1 MAYNKYIRESMG
13 SDDETMVESSGP
25 VNYGRGVIPENKTND
40 ALASAAITAAMGAP
54 ATATTA
60 ATGMMSYAPLAAALG
75 PMAPFAIAAA
85 PFLGGLFNK
94 GTANVAGINP
104 MKYNHGTHG
113 VPTPMMY
120 DDSTARVRE
129 ATPLE
134 DEAAAIREAYM
145 QLDTIATQGPL
156 SEDQIAAGMTPTPV
170 PQPMGLRPAST
181 TTMMDQIN
189 FLKNQNRMPFTD
201 YQPKGSLPGMFSFI
215 PDATQVSNYLTNNRK
230 NTTGSAR
237 AQEAIGLNHGTP
249 GIDPTIRIDP
259 FVYNGP
265 TDPIRIDPLV
275 YGGPTDPR
283 RFEGIYDGPTDPRRF
298 EGIYD
303 GPTDPNNFVFNGP
316 MASPFTGSAFSD
328 DLIYRNPAGTYRSYS
343 PGNAGTLGGGKGMP
357 VEIVPETPSN
367 GYDMPAMD
375 RRPRLPVG
383 PRNFPFF
390 GTQIPPVRDF
400 DNLPFHGR
408 IGESPLPPAAGESS
422 FMDRMKEK
430 FLKPYPSGDLDYLI
444 PSLGGIAGPMSG
456 GPSSNSEPSERRSS
470 FMDKMKENFL
480 RLSPYI
486 LDQVGPFN
494 GPGIDKMKENFLRLS
509 PYILDQIGPFS
520 GPGGGVAGPMS
531 GGPSSKKQLDS
542 FKVEKAERRAD
553 ELHDAKLYDMMMKRN
568 KAD

>member
-1 MAYNKYIRESMG
+1 MLSLGINKEKENMSMLPG
-13 SDDETMVESSGP
+13 VQRAGIPGAP
-25 VNYGRGVIPENKTND
+25 VNQEREMN
-40 ALASAAITAAMGAP
+40 
-54 ATATTA
+54 
-60 ATGMMSYAPLAAALG
+60 AALG
-75 PMAPFAIAAA
+75 TAVGEALIPKVLGTAGTVASNAAPGVLQAMGPAATAGSGILGAMSGAGGAMASLAPMLGPLAIAAL
-85 PFLGGLFNK
+85 PFMFKQGTEKVKKKESHPSYMDMASSSPIFKTYGPRLDYHAAKQNYRRAMPSGAWADHDDIEMIFELSPEDEHKLRMGIPLNK

-104 MKYNHGTHG
+104 MKYGDGSNFVKYDSPTPMSSEDEMIRDAYADLTSRKGVTPMQASVGMIPTPYVQPHNLPMQGFNHGTSG
-113 VPTPMMY
+113 V
-120 DDSTARVRE
+120 
-129 ATPLE
+129 
-134 DEAAAIREAYM
+134 
-145 QLDTIATQGPL
+145 
-156 SEDQIAAGMTPTPV
+156 
-170 PQPMGLRPAST
+170 
-181 TTMMDQIN
+181 
-189 FLKNQNRMPFTD
+189 
-201 YQPKGSLPGMFSFI
+201 
-215 PDATQVSNYLTNNRK
+215 
-230 NTTGSAR
+230 
-237 AQEAIGLNHGTP
+237 
-249 GIDPTIRIDP
+249 DPT
-259 FVYNGP
+259 
-265 TDPIRIDPLV
+265 IRIDPLV

-375 RRPRLPVG
+375 RRPQLPVG

-390 GTQIPPVRDF
+390 GPQIPPVRDF
-400 DNLPFHGR
+400 DNLPFHDR
-408 IGESPLPPAAGESS
+408 IRESPLPPAAGESS
-422 FMDRMKEK
+422 FIDRMKEK

-486 LDQVGPFN
+486 LDQVGPF
-494 GPGIDKMKENFLRLS
+494 
-509 PYILDQIGPFS
+509 S

-542 FKVEKAERRAD
+542 FKVQRSEQRAD